1 MSKIVHTE
9 LISGNAKATA
19 DFFGK
24 MFGWQVK
31 KWDNPKME
39 YYTWSYPGEEMGGG
53 GIGSA
58 GEMGSKQGP
67 HIDVY
72 VDVDNISAAIDKAK
86 SLGATQLM
94 GETEIGGDMGY
105 FAMLQIP
112 GGLTLG
118 IWAKNPSMKHKPQ
131 PAKSQKK

>member
-1 MSKIVHTE
+1 MSKIIHTE
-9 LISGNAKATA
+9 LITNNPKATA
-19 DFFGK
+19 DFIGK
-24 MFGWQVK
+24 MFGWPVQ

-39 YYTWSYPGEEMGGG
+39 YYTWSYPGEKMGGG
-53 GIGSA
+53 GIGKVS
-58 GEMGSKQGP
+58 EMGSKQGP

-72 VDVDNISAAIDKAK
+72 VDVDNLAETIDKAK

-112 GGLTLG
+112 GGCVLG
-118 IWAKNPSMKHKPQ
+118 IWAKNPSKKTEQKPSM
-131 PAKSQKK
+131 SQKK